1 MARQDAE
8 AASVKLREFL
18 GDGDAVAAAIASEA
32 KARREL
38 ESKREM
44 AAKKQADAAARR
56 EDEAKQ
62 AAALIVLNEED
73 EDEGDDPVM
82 ADMMRR
88 IRVRLAEKEA
98 SLTHVTTER
107 DVAVQERDVLR
118 TNLDQMEEAYAD
130 GVGPL
135 SPDMR
140 KELRTTAAEVFGDL
154 KAAGVYK
161 GVVVLATALLKL
173 YTEAAR
179 ERTNMEKMQNSQQA
193 SSLRYRVGELE
204 NLLMLRDRQLNSLVL
219 ETQQR
224 VGPIA
229 GATKTDLLV
238 LSKLSANDYYSA
250 VSSASGV
257 LPRAQGGAQSRPGL
271 GVKSSNSS
279 NNGLAASSRPGSARR
294 LSPRDSP
301 LPDAAASEMLA
312 SLSQAIELRP
322 WRPASP
328 SRPSSAAC
336 LHSSAACLHSSAAC
350 LSPTTNT
357 NTCAGGGAG
366 GTVISMGQ
374 PNLLPVQVGAGLPRP
389 NSMPHIAVK
398 RGGWG
403 SGVASDPQLRPA
415 SAAGIGGGSDKPKRG
430 PRPATAGGGRP
441 IETVVTSA
449 VLPSGNQHL
458 YGASASLAFLSGQP
472 APSSSRPGT
481 AHTRLR
487 PSSGSSSVGSG
498 VGRCANVALPTEL
511 AGTFVVRSAS
521 CIPPPRLGPGD
532 QVLLMSVKQAKAVV
546 AAPPLAS

>member
-135 SPDMR
+135 NPDMR

-173 YTEAAR
+173 HTEAAR

-257 LPRAQGGAQSRPGL
+257 LPRAQGGAQSRPGS
-271 GVKSSNSS
+271 GVKSSHGSS
-279 NNGLAASSRPGSARR
+279 NGLASSSRPGSARR

-312 SLSQAIELRP
+312 SLSQAVELRP

-328 SRPSSAAC
+328 SRP
-336 LHSSAACLHSSAAC
+336 SSAACLHSSAAC

-441 IETVVTSA
+441 IETVVTNA
-449 VLPSGNQHL
+449 VQWLPSGNQHL

>member
-193 SSLRYRVGELE
+193 SSLKYRVGELE

-229 GATKTDLLV
+229 GAIKTDLLV

-257 LPRAQGGAQSRPGL
+257 LPRAQGGTLSRPGS
-271 GVKSSNSS
+271 GAKSSH
-279 NNGLAASSRPGSARR
+279 GLTAASRPGSARR

-301 LPDAAASEMLA
+301 LPDAAAAEMLS
-312 SLSQAIELRP
+312 SLSQAVDLRP

-336 LHSSAACLHSSAAC
+336 LHSSATCLHSSAAC
-350 LSPTTNT
+350 LSPTTNA

-389 NSMPHIAVK
+389 NSMPHMAAMAAK

-415 SAAGIGGGSDKPKRG
+415 SAAGSGGGSDKPKRG
-430 PRPATAGGGRP
+430 PRPATAGGGGP
-441 IETVVTSA
+441 IKSVVTNA

>member
-1 MARQDAE
+1 LARQDAE

-135 SPDMR
+135 NPDMR

-173 YTEAAR
+173 HTEAAR

-257 LPRAQGGAQSRPGL
+257 LPRAQGGAQSRSGS
-271 GVKSSNSS
+271 GVKSSH
-279 NNGLAASSRPGSARR
+279 GLASSSRPGSARR

-312 SLSQAIELRP
+312 SLSQAVELRP

-328 SRPSSAAC
+328 SRP
-336 LHSSAACLHSSAAC
+336 SSAACLHSSAAC

-441 IETVVTSA
+441 IETVVTNA
-449 VLPSGNQHL
+449 VQWLPSGNQHL